1 MCLGMSE
8 KESSKEVILSKS
20 KEGDV
25 IVVEEDVLIVK
36 SWDEMLDLLDNDW
49 KVTEE
54 LGDAFIM
61 RRERRL
67 KGTLEC

>member
-1 MCLGMSE
+1 MSE